1 MSQPLEKVLALT
13 NINDITEMVS
23 TYLKK
28 PVVVED
34 DQFSLLAYSSYYIEQ
49 FDEANQQ
56 TIFTKRWPI
65 PILEKFMDEGVVEQ
79 LKSIPGPFHVP
90 PIKDIGLNPRVVV
103 SAKYKE
109 QIFGYIWIQET
120 APPLTDAQM
129 DFLQK
134 VSVHV
139 GRLLYKENQLKTM
152 KDEKKNQFYKKI
164 IDETYRTENQIKWE
178 AANVNVVVP
187 TAFLVTVFTIAQID
201 EDIFEDLTET
211 IRLFVNA
218 LNRPAHLLI
227 DELKIIVII
236 GSNSPASSSLPES
249 AEQLASTVLSQ
260 YHPQTVYA
268 GIGSEY
274 TSILDL
280 RQSYLEALRVIHTAE
295 FLGTPS
301 LPTFNYKEMGVF
313 RYLEAIARFNS
324 EIHYVNEDLLKL
336 ERKDQESQSNLLET
350 LEAYLLNN
358 CRIKPAAEQLFI
370 HTNTLKYRLKQITD
384 LTAIDF
390 NDFNLNSQL
399 FIDLQLMK
407 RKKQAPDR

>member
-1 MSQPLEKVLALT
+1 MSQPLEKILALT

-28 PVVVED
+28 PVVVEN

-56 TIFTKRWPI
+56 TIFAKRWPI
-65 PILEKFMDEGVVEQ
+65 PILEKFMEEGIVEQ

-103 SAKYKE
+103 SAKYKD
-109 QIFGYIWIQET
+109 QIFGYIWVQEI

-129 DFLQK
+129 NFLQK

-139 GRLLYKENQLKTM
+139 GRILYKENQSKAG
-152 KDEKKNQFYKKI
+152 KDEKRNQFYKKI

-178 AANVNVVVP
+178 AANVNVVLP
-187 TAFLVTVFTIAQID
+187 AAFLVAVFTVAQID
-201 EDIFEDLTET
+201 EDIFEELTET

-218 LNRPAHLLI
+218 LNRPAHLFT

-236 GSNSPASSSLPES
+236 GSNSPASGSLSES
-249 AEQLASTVLSQ
+249 AEQLTNTVLSQ
-260 YHPQTVYA
+260 CKPQSVYA
-268 GIGSEY
+268 GISGEY

-280 RQSYLEALRVIHTAE
+280 RKSYLEALRVIHTAE

-301 LPTFNYKEMGVF
+301 LPAFNYKKMGIF
-313 RYLEAIARFNS
+313 RYLETVARFNS
-324 EIHYVNEDLLKL
+324 ETEYMNEDLLKL
-336 ERKDQESQSNLLET
+336 KRKDQESQSNLLET

-358 CRIKPAAEQLFI
+358 CRIKPAA
-370 HTNTLKYRLKQITD
+370 
-384 LTAIDF
+384 
-390 NDFNLNSQL
+390 
-399 FIDLQLMK
+399 
-407 RKKQAPDR
+407 

>member
-28 PVVVED
+28 PVVVEN

-65 PILEKFMDEGVVEQ
+65 PILEKFMEEGVVEQ
-79 LKSIPGPFHVP
+79 LKTIPGPFHVP

-109 QIFGYIWIQET
+109 QIFGYIWVQET
-120 APPLTDAQM
+120 TPPLTDTQM

-139 GRLLYKENQLKTM
+139 GRLLYKENQVKAR

-178 AANVNVVVP
+178 AANVNVVLP
-187 TAFLVTVFTIAQID
+187 TSFLVTVFMVAQID
-201 EDIFEDLTET
+201 EDIFEELTET

-218 LNRPAHLLI
+218 LNRPAHLFT

-236 GSNSPASSSLPES
+236 GSNSPASSSLTES
-249 AEQLASTVLSQ
+249 ADQLTNTILSQ
-260 YHPQTVYA
+260 YKPQTVYV

-274 TSILDL
+274 TSIVDL

-295 FLGTPS
+295 FLGTSS
-301 LPTFNYKEMGVF
+301 LPAFHYKKMGVF

-324 EIHYVNEDLLKL
+324 ETDYVNEDLLKL

-350 LEAYLLNN
+350 LEAYLLNH

-370 HTNTLKYRLKQITD
+370 HTNTLKYRLKQIAD
-384 LTAIDF
+384 LTTIDF
-390 NDFNLNSQL
+390 NDFNMNAQL